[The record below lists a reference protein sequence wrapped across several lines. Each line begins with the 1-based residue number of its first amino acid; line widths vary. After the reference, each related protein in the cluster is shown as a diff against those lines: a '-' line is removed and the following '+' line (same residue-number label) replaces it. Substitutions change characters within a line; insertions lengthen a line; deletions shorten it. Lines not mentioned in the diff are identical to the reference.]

1 MKITLIIFSFF
12 LVLSI
17 IGAIGMYIITDK
29 EKVVAIG
36 YFIYTLMLTL
46 FISFV
51 FAMKELRLFYLKLFG
66 YWLSRH
72 LC

>member
-1 MKITLIIFSFF
+1 MKITLITFSFF

-17 IGAIGMYIITDK
+17 IGTIGMYIITDK

-36 YFIYTLMLTL
+36 YFIYALMLTL

-51 FAMKELRLFYLKLFG
+51 FAMKELRLFYLKLFE
-66 YWLSRH
+66 Y
-72 LC
+72 